1 MSLPNLAI
9 ALALAASRAQAF
21 ADAAAPRR
29 WGTQAKRVRA
39 GSKNGFG
46 AAKKR
51 RNRIRNR
58 IAARSRAANR

>member
-9 ALALAASRAQAF
+9 ALALAASRSQAF
-21 ADAAAPRR
+21 ADAAPWR